1 MDDCFDKILKASHN
15 SEVTKYKV
23 IIKLMRDLEDGLPDT
38 LRARNCLLFIINLCF
53 NQEYCDYTDSL
64 GKASDEL
71 SEANKNELKNI
82 LRWELKN

>member
-1 MDDCFDKILKASHN
+1 MDDCFDKILKVSHN

-23 IIKLMRDLEDGLPDT
+23 IIKLMRDLEDGLSDT

-71 SEANKNELKNI
+71 SKANKIELKNI
-82 LRWELKN
+82 LRWELNN